1 MIKLL
6 IDATL
11 VGLFLSVPLSFFSY
25 FIVMRKMTFAGVGI
39 AHATF
44 GGIALGFLLGLNSFV
59 FPLLF
64 CMVSSVFIGY
74 MYKKGGFSEDSI
86 IDVVFVFSMAL
97 GIFIF
102 SMAKGYSGNI
112 IGLLFGDIL
121 SVSDRDVVYSFFVSS
136 LALLFILYFFS
147 HFHLIA
153 FNEDLARINGVKV
166 DFLYYMFWLVLS
178 VLIVFSI
185 KLIGIILVN
194 AFLVLPALVGLNT
207 SKGFKGV
214 IVFGVFSSLLAL
226 IGGVL
231 FSYYLNTPTGAT
243 IVLLFFLLWLASFAF
258 RFNT

>member
-1 MIKLL
+1 MVRLL
-6 IDATL
+6 IDAIL
-11 VGLFLSVPLSFFSY
+11 VGVFLSIPLSFFSY

-44 GGIALGFLLGLNSFV
+44 GGIAIGFLLGFTDFI

-64 CMVSSVFIGY
+64 CVASAFFVGY

-102 SMAKGYSGNI
+102 SMAQGYSGNV

-121 SVSDRDVVYSFFVSS
+121 SVSQRDVFYSLFVS
-136 LALLFILYFFS
+136 LAALFFILYYFS
-147 HFHLIA
+147 HLHLIT
-153 FNEDLARINGVKV
+153 FNEDLAKINGVNT
-166 DFLYYMFWLVLS
+166 DFLYYSFWVMLS

-185 KLIGIILVN
+185 KLMGIILVN
-194 AFLVLPALVGLNT
+194 AFLVLPALVGLNVST
-207 SKGFKGV
+207 RFRGV
-214 IVFGVFSSLLAL
+214 ILFGVLSSLLAL
-226 IGGVL
+226 GGGVL

-243 IVLLFFLLWLASFAF
+243 IVLLFFLLWLISFVF
-258 RFNT
+258 RH